1 MYLSLL
7 DLPMTICLQ
16 YIIMFSNFFVDKL
29 FMSLPGCQMS
39 CKSFFFTS
47 LHFLG
52 IKYLLKKYGCG
63 RQKFNFS
70 FIV

>member
-39 CKSFFFTS
+39 CKSFFFDIPS
-47 LHFLG
+47 FPWYKVF
-52 IKYLLKKYGCG
+52 IKK
-63 RQKFNFS
+63 
-70 FIV
+70 IWVW

>member
-39 CKSFFFTS
+39 CKSFFFNIPS
-47 LHFLG
+47 FPWYKVF
-52 IKYLLKKYGCG
+52 IKKNMGVVDK
-63 RQKFNFS
+63 NFI
-70 FIV
+70 FHL

>member
-39 CKSFFFTS
+39 CKSFFFNIAS
-47 LHFLG
+47 FPWYKVF
-52 IKYLLKKYGCG
+52 IKKNMGVVDK
-63 RQKFNFS
+63 NFI
-70 FIV
+70 FHL

>member
-39 CKSFFFTS
+39 CKSFFFNIPS
-47 LHFLG
+47 FPWYKVF
-52 IKYLLKKYGCG
+52 IKKNMGVVDKNLIFHL
-63 RQKFNFS
+63 
-70 FIV
+70 